1 MIKYIFHFINNIYW
15 LNVAFYTY
23 FFVYCIAEIVFIAL
37 VIGVSLL
44 GMVEWTVM
52 CSRDGNLM
60 AIKISTIYEFDN
72 TIEQSNTTIN

>member
-1 MIKYIFHFINNIYW
+1 MKYISHSINNVYW

-23 FFVYCIAEIVFIAL
+23 IFVYCIAEIALIKL
-37 VIGVSLL
+37 VISVSLL